1 MHSDEK
7 DVNAVAK
14 VIRRGTYWAIGPEIE
29 EFESQI
35 ANFVG
40 TRYALAFNSGTS
52 AILAMLL
59 AIGIENK
66 QVIVP
71 SFTFIAT
78 VNPVILAG
86 GTPIFAETETETF
99 GLDIEDVKKKITEDT
114 KVIMAFHY
122 GGFPSRDIK
131 ALRAL
136 AKKKKIILLE
146 DACQSFGAS
155 INGRQCGTFGD
166 AAVFS
171 LCQSKIISTGEGGL
185 LVTNS
190 EEIYNKAKLLRSH
203 GRVET
208 SEDYFSTIKENDYIQ
223 AGYNFRMSSM
233 TAALGISQLKKFKLL
248 TTKRR
253 GIASQLTKELK
264 EIKYITTP
272 KELPGHFSV
281 YQMYTIQL
289 PNQHMRDSMQKFLE
303 QKGIMSKVYFHPI
316 HLKKIYL
323 ERDSEEGDLPITEE
337 LSTKVLTI
345 PLYPNMTKEEIA
357 FLIKSIK
364 DFMKEYLK

>member
-131 ALRAL
+131 ALKAL
-136 AKKKKIILLE
+136 AKKKKMPK
-146 DACQSFGAS
+146 D
-155 INGRQCGTFGD
+155 T
-166 AAVFS
+166 
-171 LCQSKIISTGEGGL
+171 
-185 LVTNS
+185 
-190 EEIYNKAKLLRSH
+190 AKR
-203 GRVET
+203 
-208 SEDYFSTIKENDYIQ
+208 F
-223 AGYNFRMSSM
+223 
-233 TAALGISQLKKFKLL
+233 AALDEWVKTLL
-248 TTKRR
+248 
-253 GIASQLTKELK
+253 GNSWL
-264 EIKYITTP
+264 IKVV
-272 KELPGHFSV
+272 S
-281 YQMYTIQL
+281 
-289 PNQHMRDSMQKFLE
+289 N
-303 QKGIMSKVYFHPI
+303 
-316 HLKKIYL
+316 KKIL
-323 ERDSEEGDLPITEE
+323 HVGLR
-337 LSTKVLTI
+337 K
-345 PLYPNMTKEEIA
+345 
-357 FLIKSIK
+357 
-364 DFMKEYLK
+364 